1 MRGGFCI
8 LRDERILAC
17 DSGFLRLLWEV
28 DGAEVFGK
36 PLPEICPED
45 IRVLLVEALVR
56 ATQSRGLSS
65 FRLGE
70 TYAVA
75 VPLFEEGGGMLC
87 LAAVLPERALSPW
100 HPPLRHPSVFAF
112 FQDPL
117 GRIAAVSEGFTGVFG
132 GRSEFD
138 FPEDVTCYLS
148 PVEISRARQA
158 FVRLAAGQPI
168 LGEYYIF
175 RNSDSRDPIP
185 ARVTAI
191 PVFRKG
197 GEFFG
202 VVGYVV
208 PSLLEDKRPL
218 TLEEVLATLRS
229 LEKKLESL
237 AEKGTQSPGE
247 NALSSLA
254 RLTPRQVEVLRALAL
269 GHSTREAA
277 QLLGLSTNTV
287 ETHRR
292 LIMRKL
298 NLPSLAHL
306 VRAAVFLGLVP
317 ENPWEDS
324 RNP

>member
-17 DSGFLRLLWEV
+17 DGGFLRLLGEV

-100 HPPLRHPSVFAF
+100 HPPLHDPSALAF

-117 GRIAAVSEGFTGVFG
+117 GRIVAVSEGFTGVFG

-148 PVEISRARQA
+148 PVEISRARRD
-158 FVRLAAGQPI
+158 FVRLAAGEPI
-168 LGEYYIF
+168 LGEYYIL
-175 RNSDSRDPIP
+175 RNSDSGSPVS

-202 VVGYVV
+202 VVGYVI
-208 PSLLEDKRPL
+208 PSFLEDKRPL
-218 TLEEVLATLRS
+218 TLEEVLTTLRS
-229 LEKKLESL
+229 LEKKLESF
-237 AEKGTQSPGE
+237 ARKERQSPRKVS
-247 NALSSLA
+247 SSLA
-254 RLTPRQVEVLRALAL
+254 RLTPRQVEILRALAL
-269 GHSTREAA
+269 GHSTQEVAR
-277 QLLGLSTNTV
+277 LLGVSTSTV

-298 NLPSLAHL
+298 NLPSFAHL

-317 ENPWEDS
+317 GNPWEDS